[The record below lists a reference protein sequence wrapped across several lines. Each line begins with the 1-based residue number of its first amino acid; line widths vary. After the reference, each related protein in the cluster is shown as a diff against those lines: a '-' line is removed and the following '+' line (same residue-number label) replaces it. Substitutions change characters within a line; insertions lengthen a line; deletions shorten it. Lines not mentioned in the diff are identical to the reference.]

1 MTLATLNPWQVLD
14 QIQKEAF
21 NNSNNRRWHPASDIS
36 ESESCYQIA
45 VDLPGVNP
53 ESVSIEVH
61 EQKLHIKGQRVNGL
75 APENKTHYNERV
87 FGDFNRVFRLPK
99 DADESAIN
107 AKFELGVLN
116 VWIPKIENAQPRKI
130 TIEVN

>member
-1 MTLATLNPWQVLD
+1 MSLATLNPWQVLD
-14 QIQKEAF
+14 QIQKEAL
-21 NNSNNRRWHPASDIS
+21 NNNRRWHPASDIS
-36 ESESCYQIA
+36 ESDTSYQIA
-45 VDLPGVNP
+45 IDLPGVTP

-61 EQKLHIKGQRVNGL
+61 EQKLHIKGQRVN
-75 APENKTHYNERV
+75 ASESPDKVHYSERV

-107 AKFELGVLN
+107 AKFEYGVLS
-116 VWIPKIENAQPRKI
+116 VRIPKIENAQPRKI